1 MIESYMALVLLK
13 KTHLN
18 YTGSK
23 EARLGICLGVIY
35 IEIGL
40 GDTKGRR
47 QSQALRQC
55 SLEWD

>member
-1 MIESYMALVLLK
+1 MIETYMALVLFKK

-40 GDTKGRR
+40 GDTKGR
-47 QSQALRQC
+47 
-55 SLEWD
+55 